1 MNHHIGLLTHK
12 GDTMNLTILENSL
25 YWQKFVFNQSRNSVQ
40 KQRVW
45 QRIVKLEQQIAQI
58 KEQQ

>member
-1 MNHHIGLLTHK
+1 MS
-12 GDTMNLTILENSL
+12 LTILENSL
-25 YWQKFVFNQSRNSVQ
+25 YWQKVVFNQSRDVVQ

-58 KEQQ
+58 KERQ

>member
-1 MNHHIGLLTHK
+1 MS
-12 GDTMNLTILENSL
+12 LTILENSL
-25 YWQKFVFNQSRNSVQ
+25 YWQKVVFNQSRDVVQ
-40 KQRVW
+40 KKRVW

>member
-1 MNHHIGLLTHK
+1 
-12 GDTMNLTILENSL
+12 MNLTILENSL
-25 YWQKFVFNQSRNSVQ
+25 YWQKFVFNQSRNPVQ

-45 QRIVKLEQQIAQI
+45 QRIVKLKQQIAQI

>member
-1 MNHHIGLLTHK
+1 MS
-12 GDTMNLTILENSL
+12 LTILENSL
-25 YWQKFVFNQSRNSVQ
+25 YWQKVVFNQSCNVVQ

>member
-1 MNHHIGLLTHK
+1 MT
-12 GDTMNLTILENSL
+12 LTILENSL
-25 YWQKFVFNQSRNSVQ
+25 YWQKVVFNQSRDAVQ
-40 KQRVW
+40 KKRVW